1 MKNLKKVAGFCFFA
15 TGVALMLHVLGY
27 EALAGEDSGN
37 WRSIYDLVMRWINFG
52 ILAFVLIKFGGKPLK
67 GFLQGRKEELA
78 REIKKVEDE
87 KEKVENQIKEA
98 LKTIEESDIR
108 FAELKARIIEQ
119 GEKGK
124 QKIIE
129 KAQTQSRIMME
140 GAKQKVDSQIKQA
153 QNMLRAEMVD
163 SAIALAIERLPEMIT
178 DEDSLKFVD
187 IYLNSTL
194 TEF

>member
-1 MKNLKKVAGFCFFA
+1 MKKLKKVAGLCFFV
-15 TGVALMLHVLGY
+15 TGVVLALHVLGC

-37 WRSIYDLVMRWINFG
+37 WRPIYDLVMRWINFG
-52 ILAFVLIKFGGKPLK
+52 ILAFVLIKFGREPLK
-67 GFLQGRKEELA
+67 GFLKGRKEELA
-78 REIKKVEDE
+78 VEIKKVEDE
-87 KEKVENQIKEA
+87 KEKIENQIKEA

-140 GAKQKVDSQIKQA
+140 GAKQKIDSQIKQA
-153 QNMLRAEMVD
+153 QSMLRAEIVD

-178 DEDSLKFVD
+178 DEDNLKFVD
-187 IYLNSTL
+187 MYLKSTS

>member
-1 MKNLKKVAGFCFFA
+1 MKNFKKVAGFCFFVTA
-15 TGVALMLHVLGY
+15 VALTLHVLGY

-37 WRSIYDLVMRWINFG
+37 WRSIYDQVMRWINFG
-52 ILAFVLIKFGGKPLK
+52 ILAFVLIKFGGTPLK
-67 GFLQGRKEELA
+67 DFLQRRKEELA

-87 KEKVENQIKEA
+87 KEELEDQIKEA
-98 LKTIEESDIR
+98 LKTLEESDIR
-108 FAELKARIIEQ
+108 FAELKARGIEQ
-119 GEKGK
+119 GEKEK

-129 KAQTQSRIMME
+129 KAQIQSRIMME

-153 QNMLRAEMVD
+153 KNMLRAEMVD
-163 SAIALAIERLPEMIT
+163 SAIALAFERLPEVIT

-194 TEF
+194 TKF